1 MCYYL
6 RLGQCIVAEA
16 RLKSLYDIVPAS
28 EPPINCADPLSPMR
42 RYPPEGSPI
51 NIRRQIVPSTD
62 LYERDP
68 GATAVD
74 A

>member
-6 RLGQCIVAEA
+6 RLGQFITAEA

-28 EPPINCADPLSPMR
+28 PPINCADPLSPMR
-42 RYPPEGSPI
+42 RYSPEGCSI
-51 NIRRQIVPSTD
+51 NNRRRMVPSTNI
-62 LYERDP
+62 YERDP